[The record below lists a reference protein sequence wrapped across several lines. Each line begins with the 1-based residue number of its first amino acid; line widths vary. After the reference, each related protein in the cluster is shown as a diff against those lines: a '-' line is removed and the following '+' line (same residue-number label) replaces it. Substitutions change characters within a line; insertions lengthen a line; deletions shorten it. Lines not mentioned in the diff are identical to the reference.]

1 MMYEKL
7 NQVLKMMDEEK
18 LKLGYSPRAACV
30 ICGADTGMVEDG
42 KPHIC
47 ANCHSNEECIEAV
60 LGVAL
65 A

>member
-1 MMYEKL
+1 
-7 NQVLKMMDEEK
+7 MMDEEK

-47 ANCHSNEECIEAV
+47 ANCHSNEERIEAV